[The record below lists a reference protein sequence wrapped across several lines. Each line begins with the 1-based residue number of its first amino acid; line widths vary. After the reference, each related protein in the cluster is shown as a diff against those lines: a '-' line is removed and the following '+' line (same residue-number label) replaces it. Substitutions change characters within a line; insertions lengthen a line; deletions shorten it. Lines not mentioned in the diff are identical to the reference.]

1 MGRGMTGR
9 AEPGGPTEADVRAAL
24 NTIVDPC
31 SVGAGSPAG
40 LDDMGLIRR
49 VELTETA
56 EAIDLLVVIGVTE
69 YGCLMGAPFA
79 MEAYRLL
86 EALPGVGAVQV
97 DLDQEFDWL
106 PEDMSPAYRARLEHG
121 HLEGRRRLGPGAL
134 GFPLLTITSSPA
146 SGAVSR

>member
-1 MGRGMTGR
+1 
-9 AEPGGPTEADVRAAL
+9 
-24 NTIVDPC
+24 
-31 SVGAGSPAG
+31 VGAGSPAG

-49 VELTETA
+49 VELTGTA
-56 EAIDLLVVIGVTE
+56 DATDLLVVIGVTE

-106 PEDMSPAYRARLEHG
+106 PEDMSPAYRERLERG

-134 GFPLLTITSSPA
+134 DFPLLTITPSVA

>member
-1 MGRGMTGR
+1 MTGR
-9 AEPGGPTEADVRAAL
+9 VAPGGPTEAEVRATL

-49 VELTETA
+49 VELTGTA
-56 EAIDLLVVIGVTE
+56 GAADLLVVIGVTE

-106 PEDMSPAYRARLEHG
+106 PEDMSPTYRA
-121 HLEGRRRLGPGAL
+121 HLQRRHVEGRRRLGPKAL
-134 GFPLLTITSSPA
+134 GFPLLTITPTPA
-146 SGAVSR
+146 STAVPR

>member
-1 MGRGMTGR
+1 VECGVTG
-9 AEPGGPTEADVRAAL
+9 PGGPTEAEVRATL

-56 EAIDLLVVIGVTE
+56 GAADLLVVIGVTE

-106 PEDMSPAYRARLEHG
+106 PEDMSPTYRA
-121 HLEGRRRLGPGAL
+121 HLQRRHVEGRRRLGPGAL
-134 GFPLLTITSSPA
+134 GFPLLTITPTPA
-146 SGAVSR
+146 STAVPR